1 MVDRIERMQESSRS
15 SVARSRKGRLL
26 TVFVLILTITFAGSG
41 CGQKG
46 PLFLPGANDT
56 ASAAAGSASAAAR

>member
-1 MVDRIERMQESSRS
+1 M
-15 SVARSRKGRLL
+15 SRKGRSRAA
-26 TVFVLILTITFAGSG
+26 FALILTITFASSG

-46 PLFLPGANDT
+46 PLFLPGANGA